1 MRVESY
7 SFGRIVVGGET
18 YTKDVIIYPDR
29 VLSPWWRNEGHLLQ
43 PADLEDVVRFGPA
56 VLIVGT
62 GASGVMRVRAE
73 TVRFLEEKGIT
84 VYVERTDEAV
94 ERFNRAAG
102 DKAVVAALHLTC

>member
-1 MRVESY
+1 VESY
-7 SFGRIVVGGET
+7 SFGRIRVGGET

-29 VLSPWWRNEGHLLQ
+29 VFSPWWRVEGHLLQ
-43 PADLEDVVRFGPA
+43 PADLEEVVGFGPA
-56 VLIVGT
+56 VLVVGT
-62 GASGVMRVRAE
+62 GASGVMRVPTE

-102 DKAVVAALHLTC
+102 DGTVVAALHLTC